1 MNDDAKFAVLLG
13 RLVDLLRRAPSAVD
27 DHKAA
32 LRALTDL
39 AGRRGATLRV
49 GDVGLTVDGAT
60 LPDNAPFVRLLAG
73 QMASHGLAEIRLHHQ
88 ASAMDLMDL
97 VKAIALDPAQYGPA
111 HDVEEVLRREQAE
124 TVSVL
129 PTERDA
135 AASRRRAARVTDA
148 LEASGVGGSA
158 GASGVLPAAKGAAYE
173 EMVRHQRA
181 STSTLAGNITG
192 MRQHPGGA
200 GLAARL
206 EGIQVGIQKAFEARE
221 DLRALG
227 AIVQLV
233 NEESQTPEG
242 EVRRLFGV
250 TLRRILTSHTL
261 NRVARYLLDEVYA
274 ADATTVMRR
283 AGTAGTKVLLD
294 LLVEAPTFAERRAYL
309 TALRQIEEG
318 TDVVSS
324 LLNHHEWF
332 VVRNAA
338 DLAGE
343 LAIPD
348 AVAPLGKVAGHDDAR
363 VRRSVGI
370 ALAKIGTP
378 AAVQHLARLLRDQ
391 DRDVKLAVFREVKGR
406 GLAALSMP
414 LVTAVQNEEDAD
426 LVAEYYRALGRIGT
440 PDAVQALIQAAQKA
454 GGLLGGKKAM
464 LPRIAAIEGLA
475 LAGGEAA
482 RGALQALQQ
491 DRSKEIRTAAEKA
504 LRGTLV

>member
-13 RLVDLLRRAPSAVD
+13 RLVDLLRRAPEAVD

-39 AGRRGATLRV
+39 ANQRGATVRV
-49 GDVGLTVDGAT
+49 GETGITVDGAT
-60 LPDNAPFVRLLAG
+60 LPDNAPFVRLLQG
-73 QMASHGLAEIRLHHQ
+73 QMEAHGLAEVRLHHR
-88 ASAMDLMDL
+88 ASAMDVMDF

-129 PTERDA
+129 PLERDA

-148 LEASGVGGSA
+148 LKASGIGA
-158 GASGVLPAAKGAAYE
+158 GPPESGVLPAAQGAAYE

-181 STSTLAGNITG
+181 STSTLAGNISG
-192 MRQHPGGA
+192 MGRQGGA
-200 GLAARL
+200 GLAAKL
-206 EGIQVGIQKAFEARE
+206 EGIQVGIQKALEAKE
-221 DLRALG
+221 DLRALE

-233 NEESQTPEG
+233 NEEAQTPEG

-250 TLRRILTSHTL
+250 TLRRILTTHTL
-261 NRVARYLLDEVYA
+261 NRVARHLLDEVYA
-274 ADATTVMRR
+274 ADATIVMQR

-309 TALRQIEEG
+309 AALRQIEEG
-318 TDVVSS
+318 TDVVAS

-343 LAIPD
+343 LGIPE
-348 AVAPLGKVAGHDDAR
+348 AVGPLGRVVGHDDAR

-370 ALAKIGTP
+370 ALARIGTP
-378 AAVQHLARLLRDQ
+378 SAVQYLARLLRDS
-391 DRDVKLAVFREVKGR
+391 DREVKLAVFREVKGK

-414 LVTAVQNEEDAD
+414 LVTAVQSEEDPG
-426 LVAEYYRALGRIGT
+426 LVAEYYRGLGRIGT
-440 PDAVQALIQAAQKA
+440 PDAVQALVQAAQKA

-464 LPRIAAIEGLA
+464 APRLAAVEGLA
-475 LAGGEAA
+475 LAGGDAA
-482 RGALQALQQ
+482 RGALQALAE

-504 LRGTLV
+504 LRGTLL